1 MQGDATTE
9 QPSACWTAGSLSQS
23 TMQALPFPEPVLGA
37 IVVLLALCRRPKLGV
52 ALLICFAGLLR
63 ISEALA
69 LTWEDVIFPDQH
81 LGGYF
86 IVLMLRTTKKG
97 ILDGERVVLHN
108 KRLVDY
114 LVEFRS
120 RYMKK
125 SSEPFC
131 RASYTTIRTWLHRAT
146 GALGFDPELFRTHS
160 CRRGGATALA
170 LAGFPLSEIMLRGRW
185 ASDTSCR
192 LCTKKGEVSLLRF
205 RSGIS
210 LAQYETIT
218 TLANIGEHIGERVFG
233 LMDSLRAS
241 LNLPK
246 PAPKRRCMF

>member
-1 MQGDATTE
+1 M
-9 QPSACWTAGSLSQS
+9 
-23 TMQALPFPEPVLGA
+23 
-37 IVVLLALCRRPKLGV
+37 
-52 ALLICFAGLLR
+52 ICFAGLLR
-63 ISEALA
+63 ISGALA

-81 LGGYF
+81 RGGYF
-86 IVLMLRTTKKG
+86 IALMLRTTKKG
-97 ILDGERVVLHN
+97 ILDGERVVLN

-114 LVEFRS
+114 LVEYRS
-120 RYMKK
+120 RYMK

-192 LCTKKGEVSLLRF
+192 PCIKKGEVSLLRF

-210 LAQYETIT
+210 LAQHETIT
-218 TLANIGEHIGERVFG
+218 TLANIGERVFG
-233 LMDSLRAS
+233 LMDSLGAS

-246 PAPKRRCMF
+246 PAPRRRGMF